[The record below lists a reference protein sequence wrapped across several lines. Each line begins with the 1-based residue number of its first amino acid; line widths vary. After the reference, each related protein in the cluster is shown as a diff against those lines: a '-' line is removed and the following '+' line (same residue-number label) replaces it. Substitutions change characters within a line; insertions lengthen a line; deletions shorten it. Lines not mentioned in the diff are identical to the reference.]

1 VKPFVRIK
9 DFSTHARTS
18 LLSRAYL
25 WLAWGSFLA
34 AAATIV
40 IHLRFVVLPL
50 SLFLLGSVSYLLAG
64 RRSLYLFLF
73 LLPLVNSL
81 PSLFF
86 NGYPFNYMATALFA
100 LAGMGAAS
108 LLKKERLSFAFP
120 GSRIYFLFLALLWLS
135 VLFVFLR
142 WSNLIYSLP
151 AFFRDT
157 PITPEGQRL
166 SFGVIFPV
174 ATLFL
179 FSFSPL
185 LVALVNH
192 HRFSVREALPP
203 LSLGLSLS
211 VGLALVQK
219 TIYPGFLHQKWWLES
234 LGHVNGGFSDYNA
247 FGFFSGL
254 VFLWQAVTLIDDWP
268 TAKAWRRIAAVPF
281 LLTSLA
287 GISLSGCRTALLF
300 VLATFVYVLF
310 SRKIPLWLRAIF
322 VSTLVILFFAAGGTL
337 KSRVY
342 HSFDRLQRLK
352 DTPNLMQGLDN
363 LTFGRVMM
371 IKNSFSL
378 VRRFPLQGV
387 GAGNFLFY
395 LKYDNYKKVYWED
408 LPLNQYL
415 LILDELGFAGLAVFI
430 VFLWNLGRASTRSQ
444 RFLLLGAGLA
454 LMFNFFL
461 WFPECIL
468 LFFILFTTKTMNGSH
483 TRPKRFW
490 CTAGVIF
497 LLALSLLGHVI
508 GWRSLDPVSWSK
520 EKGTNH
526 DYGFWYPEKGPT
538 GEFRWSLSSA
548 GIFLFKDHPP
558 RIRLSCPAP
567 LSLLRGGKQ
576 VVRIFWQGK
585 FQRIVVFRE
594 NRDVLWEPP
603 AGQSGFWEIRVRPT
617 FNLKAMGR
625 GEEGRDLGVQV
636 YMER

>member
-1 VKPFVRIK
+1 VRIK
-9 DFSTHARTS
+9 DFCTRARTS
-18 LLSRAYL
+18 LLSRAYV

-34 AAATIV
+34 AAAAIV

-64 RRSLYLFLF
+64 RKSLYLFLF

-86 NGYPFNYMATALFA
+86 NGYPFNYMAMALFA

-108 LLKKERLSFAFP
+108 LLKKEQLSFAFP
-120 GSRIYFLFLALLWLS
+120 GSRIYLLFLALLWLS

-142 WSNLIYSLP
+142 WSNLIHSPL

-185 LVALVNH
+185 LVALVGH

-254 VFLWQAVTLIDDWP
+254 VFLWQAVTLIDDWQ

-300 VLATFVYVLF
+300 VLAAFVYVLF

-483 TRPKRFW
+483 PRPKRFW

-526 DYGFWYPEKGPT
+526 DYGFWYPEKGLT

-558 RIRLSCPAP
+558 RIRLSCAAP

-576 VVRIFWQGK
+576 MVRIFWRGK

-594 NRDVLWEPP
+594 NRDVLWQPP

>member
-1 VKPFVRIK
+1 MRTLVGSK
-9 DFSTHARTS
+9 DMGTGARTS
-18 LLSRAYL
+18 FISRAYL

-34 AAATIV
+34 ATATIV
-40 IHLRFVVLPL
+40 VHLRFAVLPL
-50 SLFLLGSVSYLLAG
+50 SLFFLGSMSYLLAG

-81 PSLFF
+81 PDLFF
-86 NGYPFNYMATALFA
+86 NGYPFNYMAMALFA

-108 LLKKERLSFAFP
+108 LLKKEKLSFSFP
-120 GSRIYFLFLALLWLS
+120 GSWIYLLFLALLWLS

-142 WSNLIYSLP
+142 WSNLIHSLP

-185 LVALVNH
+185 LVALVGH

-203 LSLGLSLS
+203 LSLGLSFS

-219 TIYPGFLHQKWWLES
+219 TVYPGFLHQKWWLES

-254 VFLWQAVTLIDDWP
+254 VFLWQAVTLIDDWQ
-268 TAKAWRRIAAVPF
+268 AIKAWRRIAAGLF
-281 LLTSLA
+281 LMTSLT

-300 VLATFVYVLF
+300 VLAAFVYVLF
-310 SRKIPLWLRAIF
+310 SRKIPLWLRGIF
-322 VSTLVILFFAAGGTL
+322 VLTLVIFFFTAGGAL

-342 HSFDRLQRLK
+342 DSFGRLQKLN

-371 IKNSFSL
+371 IKNSYTL

-395 LKYDNYKKVYWED
+395 LKYDNYKKAFWED

-415 LILDELGFAGLAVFI
+415 LILDELGLVGLAVFMA
-430 VFLWNLGRASTRSQ
+430 FLWSLGRASTRSQ
-444 RFLLLGAGLA
+444 LFLLFSAGLA
-454 LMFNFFL
+454 LVFNFFL

-468 LFFILFTTKTMNGSH
+468 LFFILFAVKTMNGSSPP
-483 TRPKRFW
+483 PKRYW
-490 CTAGVIF
+490 RPAVAIS
-497 LLALSLLGHVI
+497 LLALSLLGQVM
-508 GWRSLDPVSWSK
+508 GWRSLDPVNWSK
-520 EKGTNH
+520 EKGSNY
-526 DYGFWYPEKGPT
+526 DYGFWYPEKGLT
-538 GEFRWSLSSA
+538 GEFRWSLASA
-548 GIFLFKDHPP
+548 GIFLFKERPA
-558 RIRLSCPAP
+558 RIRLSCAAP
-567 LSLLRGGKQ
+567 LSLLPSGKQ
-576 VVRIFWQGK
+576 TVRIFWRGK
-585 FQRIVVFRE
+585 FQRNVVFQD

-625 GEEGRDLGVQV
+625 GEEGRDLGIQV
-636 YMER
+636 YLER

>member
-1 VKPFVRIK
+1 MRIK
-9 DFSTHARTS
+9 DFCTRARTS

-34 AAATIV
+34 AAAAIV

-64 RRSLYLFLF
+64 RKSLYLFLF

-86 NGYPFNYMATALFA
+86 NGYPFNYMAMALFA

-108 LLKKERLSFAFP
+108 LLKKEQLSFAFP
-120 GSRIYFLFLALLWLS
+120 GSRIYLLFLALLWLS

-142 WSNLIYSLP
+142 WSNLIHSPL

-185 LVALVNH
+185 LVALVGH

-254 VFLWQAVTLIDDWP
+254 VFLWQAVTLIDDWQ

-300 VLATFVYVLF
+300 VLAAFVYVLF

-415 LILDELGFAGLAVFI
+415 LILDELGFAGLVVFM

-454 LMFNFFL
+454 LLFNFFL

-468 LFFILFTTKTMNGSH
+468 LFFILFAANPVKD
-483 TRPKRFW
+483 
-490 CTAGVIF
+490 
-497 LLALSLLGHVI
+497 SLPPAEAQLGHSRGRLSFGLVPAGAYHGLAFAGSCHLVRKKKARTMTMVSGI
-508 GWRSLDPVSWSK
+508 RKRARRENSAGASLPP
-520 EKGTNH
+520 
-526 DYGFWYPEKGPT
+526 GFFCSRTILPASACPAQPPCRCSAAAS
-538 GEFRWSLSSA
+538 RWSVSSGGA
-548 GIFLFKDHPP
+548 SSRELLFSGKTGMSYGSRLPDRVVSGRSVSVPP
-558 RIRLSCPAP
+558 S
-567 LSLLRGGKQ
+567 
-576 VVRIFWQGK
+576 
-585 FQRIVVFRE
+585 
-594 NRDVLWEPP
+594 
-603 AGQSGFWEIRVRPT
+603 T
-617 FNLKAMGR
+617 
-625 GEEGRDLGVQV
+625 
-636 YMER
+636 